1 LEGSAVSNDP
11 GQLADDVPI
20 HRIGGG
26 SAGNLALKPA
36 ERTLT
41 PPGISTL
48 HGGTPAEAAEA
59 MRQQYHRLAP
69 RGQTVVGTTTAG
81 RIREAGFDVI
91 MDPTKR
97 FPQHARLIHPDG
109 ANGFTQENLDRLAQA
124 FEDHTGL

>member
-1 LEGSAVSNDP
+1 MSDDP
-11 GQLADDVPI
+11 CRIPDDVPI
-20 HRIGGG
+20 HRLGGG
-26 SAGNLALKPA
+26 SVGNLDLKPA
-36 ERTLT
+36 ERTMT

-48 HGGTPAEAAEA
+48 HGGMPAEAAEA
-59 MRQQYHRLAP
+59 MRRQYHRMAP

-97 FPQHARLIHPDG
+97 FPQHARLVHPDG
-109 ANGFTQENLDRLAQA
+109 ASGFTPENLERLAQA

>member
-1 LEGSAVSNDP
+1 MSDEP
-11 GQLADDVPI
+11 HEIPDDAPI

-36 ERTLT
+36 ETTLT
-41 PPGISTL
+41 PPGISTF
-48 HGGTPAEAAEA
+48 HGGTPAKAAEA
-59 MRQQYHRLAP
+59 MRRQYRRIAP
-69 RGQTVVGTTTAG
+69 RDQTVVSTATAG

-109 ANGFTQENLDRLAQA
+109 ADGFTQENLERLAQA

>member
-1 LEGSAVSNDP
+1 VSNDAGWIP
-11 GQLADDVPI
+11 DDTPI

-26 SAGNLALKPA
+26 SPGNLALKPA

-48 HGGTPAEAAEA
+48 HGGSPAEAAEA
-59 MRQQYHRLAP
+59 MRRQYPRMAP

-97 FPQHARLIHPDG
+97 FPQHACLTHPDG
-109 ANGFTQENLDRLAQA
+109 ADGFTPENLERLAQA

>member
-1 LEGSAVSNDP
+1 VTNTTKLP
-11 GQLADDVPI
+11 DDTSV

-36 ERTLT
+36 EATLT

-48 HGGTPAEAAEA
+48 HGGTAAEPAEA
-59 MRQQYHRLAP
+59 MRRQYSRIAP
-69 RGQTVVGTTTAG
+69 RGNTVVGTTTAG
-81 RIREAGFDVI
+81 KIREAGFDVI

-109 ANGFTQENLDRLAQA
+109 ADGFTQENLERLAQA

>member
-1 LEGSAVSNDP
+1 VSNGP
-11 GQLADDVPI
+11 SQLSDDVPI

-36 ERTLT
+36 ERTEV

-59 MRQQYHRLAP
+59 MRRQYRRMAP

-109 ANGFTQENLDRLAQA
+109 ADGFTQENLERLAQA
-124 FEDHTGL
+124 FEDHSGL